1 VVSSNVK
8 QSHLKR
14 WLFYCCLIGLASCLS
29 ACSGEPEAVQLAGR
43 TMGTTWHVTY
53 TPTAER
59 ESTTEVQ
66 RGIEAVLAEVNL
78 SMSTYLDTSEISGFN
93 RAEPKEWFSVST
105 DFMTVLQAALA
116 IGDASGGVYDVTV
129 GPVVNLWGF
138 GPEATTDTIPEKE
151 AVIQLLRQI
160 GQDKLRVDE
169 QNQNILKTGDLELD
183 FSSIAKG
190 FGVDRV
196 ADWLLSRGVTDFL
209 VEVGGEMR
217 LAGLNSK
224 KSAWRIAI
232 EQPYSMVG
240 SVATAIEVT
249 NQAIA
254 TSGDYRNYFEVEGRR
269 YSHTIDPRTGFP
281 VDHDLVSV
289 TVIHSSAMTADGWA
303 TAFMVMGAVDAMKV
317 ARELD
322 LAVYFIQRSGQS
334 FKSSYSPLFE
344 SYLEGTN

>member
-1 VVSSNVK
+1 MVFSNTK

-14 WLFYCCLIGLASCLS
+14 WLFCCALIVLAAHLS
-29 ACSGEPEAVQLAGR
+29 ACSKEPEAVQLAGR

-53 TPTAER
+53 TPTVER
-59 ESTTEVQ
+59 ESPAEIQ

-78 SMSTYLDTSEISGFN
+78 SMSTYLDESEISRFN
-93 RAEPKEWFSVST
+93 RAGLKEWFSVST
-105 DFMTVLQAALA
+105 DFFTVLEAALA
-116 IGDASGGVYDVTV
+116 IGNASGGAYDVTV

-138 GPEATTDTIPEKE
+138 GPEATADAVPEIE
-151 AVIQLLRQI
+151 AVVELLQRI

-169 QNQNILKTGDLELD
+169 QNQKIMKTDDLALD

-196 ADWLLSRGVTDFL
+196 ADWVLLQGVTDFM

-217 LAGLNSK
+217 LAGLNPK

-232 EQPYSMVG
+232 EQPDTLLG

-254 TSGDYRNYFEVEGRR
+254 TSGDYRNYFEVEGKR

>member
-1 VVSSNVK
+1 MVFSNTK

-14 WLFYCCLIGLASCLS
+14 WLFCCAAIVLAMHLG
-29 ACSGEPEAVQLAGR
+29 ACSNEPEAVQLAGR

-53 TPTAER
+53 TPTAKR
-59 ESTTEVQ
+59 ESPAEVQ

-78 SMSTYLDTSEISGFN
+78 SMSTYLVESEISRFN
-93 RAEPKEWFSVST
+93 RAGLEEWFSVST
-105 DFMTVLQAALA
+105 DFFTVLQAALA
-116 IGDASGGVYDVTV
+116 IGKASGGAYDVTV

-138 GPEATTDTIPEKE
+138 GPVATTDTVPDKM
-151 AVIQLLRQI
+151 AVIQLLRRI

-169 QNQNILKTGDLELD
+169 KNQKIMKMDDLVLD

-190 FGVDRV
+190 FGVDAV
-196 ADWLLSRGVTDFL
+196 ADWLLLQGVADFM

-217 LAGLNSK
+217 LAGLNPK

-232 EQPYSMVG
+232 EQPDTLLG

-254 TSGDYRNYFEVEGRR
+254 TSGDYRNYFEVEGKR

-303 TAFMVMGAVDAMKV
+303 TAFMVMGATDAMKV

>member
-1 VVSSNVK
+1 
-8 QSHLKR
+8 
-14 WLFYCCLIGLASCLS
+14 
-29 ACSGEPEAVQLAGR
+29 
-43 TMGTTWHVTY
+43 M
-53 TPTAER
+53 
-59 ESTTEVQ
+59 
-66 RGIEAVLAEVNL
+66 
-78 SMSTYLDTSEISGFN
+78 
-93 RAEPKEWFSVST
+93 
-105 DFMTVLQAALA
+105 
-116 IGDASGGVYDVTV
+116 DA
-129 GPVVNLWGF
+129 
-138 GPEATTDTIPEKE
+138 
-151 AVIQLLRQI
+151 
-160 GQDKLRVDE
+160 
-169 QNQNILKTGDLELD
+169 
-183 FSSIAKG
+183 
-190 FGVDRV
+190 V
-196 ADWLLSRGVTDFL
+196 ADWLLLQGVADFL

-217 LAGLNSK
+217 LAGLNPK

-232 EQPYSMVG
+232 EQPDTMLG

-249 NQAIA
+249 NKAMA

-303 TAFMVMGAVDAMKV
+303 TAFMVMGATDAMKV